1 MGFTFIHFSDSH
13 LGFSDLEIFDEN
25 TKLNVR
31 EEDIYSAFA
40 QVIEYAI
47 SNKVDFLIHSGD
59 IFHRSTP
66 QNRALVFL
74 TEQLLKLEKAGI
86 PIYIIAGNH
95 DFPKTILT
103 TPIHGI
109 YNAFNMVK
117 FIFEEKYLPIT
128 TEHANLHFLPH
139 VNSEDGYINELNNIS
154 LLTNG
159 KPNILVTHVSMPSYL
174 LYESGERIM
183 PKEILDKLKHFDY
196 VALGHWHKFRH
207 FSNYGN
213 TYYSGSTERI
223 SEKEIDYD
231 KFFLSVEYTTAARVT
246 PIKLNL
252 RPIIEISVESCCTLT
267 KNRIIDIIAQKAT
280 QNSIKGSIFY
290 IKLLDAKNEQRYE
303 ITKTD
308 FEDLLKD
315 SLFYRL
321 SYQIKGSNNEIV
333 TDSESFDLEGYLFST
348 MKTEFENENEFIFA
362 ANITKSVWA
371 EIEEEES
378 NEN

>member
-13 LGFSDLEIFDEN
+13 LGFSDFEIYDEQ
-25 TKLNVR
+25 TKFNLR
-31 EEDIYSAFA
+31 EEDVYNAFA
-40 QVIEYAI
+40 QVIDYAI

-74 TEQLLKLEKAGI
+74 TDQLLKLEKAQI

-95 DFPKTILT
+95 DFPKTALT

-109 YNAFNMVK
+109 YNAFKMVK
-117 FIFEEKYLPIT
+117 FIFEEKYLPII

-139 VNSEDGYINELNNIS
+139 INSEEGYLSELNNVSI
-154 LLTNG
+154 LKNN
-159 KPNILVTHVSMPSYL
+159 KPNIFITHVSMPSYL
-174 LYESGERIM
+174 LYESGERIL
-183 PKEILDKLKHFDY
+183 PENVLTKLSDFDY

-207 FSNYGN
+207 FANYGN

-231 KFFLSVEYTTAARVT
+231 KYFLIIEYNNTINVT

-252 RPIIEISVESCCTLT
+252 RPIIQISVNSCYSLT
-267 KNRIIDIIAQKAT
+267 KKEIINNLIQQINQHP
-280 QNSIKGSIFY
+280 IPGSIFL

-303 ITKTD
+303 ITNTD
-308 FEDLLKD
+308 LEELLKD

-321 SYQIKGSNNEIV
+321 SYQLKDSDKEII
-333 TDSESFDLEGYLFST
+333 TDSESFDFEGYLFSN
-348 MKTEFENENEFIFA
+348 MKGEFEDENEFLFA
-362 ANITKSVWA
+362 SKITKLILD